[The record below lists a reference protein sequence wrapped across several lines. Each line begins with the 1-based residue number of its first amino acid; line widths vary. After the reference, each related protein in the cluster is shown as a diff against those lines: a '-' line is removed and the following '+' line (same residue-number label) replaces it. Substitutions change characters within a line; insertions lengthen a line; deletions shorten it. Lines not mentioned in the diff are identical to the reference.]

1 MGGYGSQAFLGQEV
15 GPNGPIR
22 PVVMVFLPEEVVENS
37 DLFERIIEETKVAVR
52 IDHKNVIAVHGLAR
66 LDEGYA
72 RIVEYADGESL
83 RAVVRR
89 STSFGRKIPTEI
101 AVTCVA
107 DACLGV
113 HYAHELGMS
122 EASKPL
128 IHGGIR
134 PETLLIGFHGA
145 TKVSGYGAALI
156 AEGLARARGAESSI
170 RDAYTAPEQIL
181 GGRKAATVQ
190 TDVYALGA
198 VLYEALSGKPPFGQ
212 DISLAEAITN
222 SEPSQQLLADVPE
235 LLAKIVLRAMAKRA
249 PDRFASPLE
258 MREALLGACTPA
270 PEAQVAVFMEEY
282 FPADLTT
289 QRQARQALLDAGK
302 GAKLEDEAEEEF
314 PDHDTQPNLKLKDA
328 KKPGALTGFA
338 DGSRKPGAKAATASA
353 KSTAAPPTSPRAP
366 SQPPMAAPQ
375 PQAAPQTRGLAQPMS
390 LPAAAPAAMLP
401 SYSAEFQMSGAQPVV
416 YRTHPAIYM
425 GFGLLG
431 GAVLL
436 FGAIYFL
443 RPQAIG
449 LAMNQPDAAVAKPP
463 VVADAAPAVVA
474 RPDAAVATPP
484 PPPPP
489 HHPADRPN
497 KQKKPVKKYGTK
509 LSNDGTIS
517 GEVDYQDP
525 PPTASNDG
533 TLAIDGPP
541 GSEVFV
547 DGRRMGAIPLD
558 SITLKAGPHKVVVR
572 QTGTG
577 IEYRRA
583 VTVKAGMDLTM
594 TVQFH
599 NE

>member
-83 RAVVRR
+83 RAIVRR

-101 AVTCVA
+101 AITCIT
-107 DACLGV
+107 DACMGV
-113 HYAHELGMS
+113 HYAHELGMT
-122 EASKPL
+122 EAGKPL

-134 PETLLIGFHGA
+134 PETLLLSFHGA

-181 GGRKAATVQ
+181 GGRKAATQQ

-212 DISLAEAITN
+212 DVSLAEAITN

-235 LLAKIVLRAMAKRA
+235 GLAKIVLRAMAKRA
-249 PDRFASPLE
+249 PDRFATALE

-270 PEAQVAVFMEEY
+270 PEAQVAAFMEEY

-302 GAKLEDEAEEEF
+302 GAKLEDEAEAEAEEEF
-314 PDHDTQPNLKLKDA
+314 PDHDTQPNLKLKGA

-338 DGSRKPGAKAATASA
+338 DGSRKPGAKPAAGAAAAS
-353 KSTAAPPTSPRAP
+353 TRAP
-366 SQPPMAAPQ
+366 SRPPTPAPQPAAPQ
-375 PQAAPQTRGLAQPMS
+375 PRPVAQPMPQ
-390 LPAAAPAAMLP
+390 PAMAPSQNMAP
-401 SYSAEFQMSGAQPVV
+401 SYSAEFQMAGVQPVV

-425 GFGLLG
+425 GLGLLG

-436 FGAIYFL
+436 FGAIFFL
-443 RPQAIG
+443 KPQVIG
-449 LAMNQPDAAVAKPP
+449 LAANQPDAAVAKPP
-463 VVADAAPAVVA
+463 PPPVMPDAAPPVA

-484 PPPPP
+484 PPPPKNV
-489 HHPADRPN
+489 RP
-497 KQKKPVKKYGTK
+497 KHVKKTGGKKSGTTYA
-509 LSNDGTIS
+509 SDGTIG
-517 GEVDYQDP
+517 GEVNYDDP

-533 TLAIDGPP
+533 SLIIDGPP
-541 GSEVFV
+541 GSEVFI

-558 SITLKAGPHKVVVR
+558 SMTLKAGSHKVVVR
-572 QTGTG
+572 QAGTG
-577 IEYRRA
+577 IEYRRS